1 MAINNAERRRSAA
14 GVGFFLVGP
23 GVTPNASKDIEWRVQ
38 AGWGYSGIPAFA
50 APVTVVPFEGLRRH
64 VGRLMR

>member
-1 MAINNAERRRSAA
+1 MAIDTPEKRRSAA

-38 AGWGYSGIPAFA
+38 AGWGYSGLATFTA
-50 APVTVVPFEGLRRH
+50 AVRQHIRGFTRN
-64 VGRLMR
+64 VGRLMNP